1 MRNSPGII
9 TANLA
14 CFFAMFIWAFAFP
27 ASEVLLQTWGLMSL
41 ILARTVLAVGTLTV
55 IWLWVDGFANLKSAP
70 WFHGLKIGGIGFGI
84 GAILLLAGQ
93 KMSDPVTPAIAA
105 AMMPIA
111 GAAVEV
117 VLDKRVV
124 KPHLFGAILLAFIGG
139 ILSGGVNVNDITFG
153 IGALFCV
160 LAIVLFAWVTHATT
174 CELNSLSP
182 IGQTAITLIG
192 CLTVVFLAYIGSVI
206 IGLKESH
213 IGLTGTREITL
224 LIIMAVASIAL
235 AQLLWIWGAGG
246 LGILLASL
254 HMNIAPFY
262 VMAIVVVFM
271 GEQWNWSQAFGA
283 ALVGFAVLIAQS
295 KHLNRLS
302 ANKVHSK

>member
-1 MRNSPGII
+1 MTNSPGII

-14 CFFAMFIWAFAFP
+14 CFVAMFMWAFAFP
-27 ASEVLLQTWGLMSL
+27 ASEVLLQTWGVMAL
-41 ILARTVLAVGTLTV
+41 ILVRTILAVSTLTV
-55 IWLWVDGFANLKSAP
+55 IWLWVDGFSKLRLAP

-84 GAILLLAGQ
+84 GAILLLVGQ

-117 VLDKRVV
+117 VLDKRML
-124 KPHLFGAILLAFIGG
+124 KLHLIVAIVLAFIGG
-139 ILSGGVNVNDITFG
+139 IFAGGVNLNDVTFG
-153 IGALFCV
+153 IGALFC
-160 LAIVLFAWVTHATT
+160 LIAIVLFAWVTHATT
-174 CELNSLSP
+174 NDLKLLSP

-192 CLTVVFLAYIGSVI
+192 CLTVVLVAYIVSVI
-206 IGLKESH
+206 IGVKEYH
-213 IGLTGTREITL
+213 IGLTGVTEITL
-224 LIIMAVASIAL
+224 LIVMAVASIAL

-262 VMAIVVVFM
+262 VMAIVVIFM
-271 GEQWNWSQAFGA
+271 GDQWNWSQALGA
-283 ALVGFAVLIAQS
+283 ALVGIAVLIAQS
-295 KHLNRLS
+295 KQF
-302 ANKVHSK
+302 NKFSTDKV

>member
-1 MRNSPGII
+1 MTNSPGII

-14 CFFAMFIWAFAFP
+14 CFVAMFMWAFAFP
-27 ASEVLLQTWGLMSL
+27 ASEVLLQTWGVMAL
-41 ILARTVLAVGTLTV
+41 ILVRTILAVSTLTV
-55 IWLWVDGFANLKSAP
+55 IWLWVDGFSKLRLAP

-84 GAILLLAGQ
+84 GAILLLVGQ
-93 KMSDPVTPAIAA
+93 KLSDPVTPAIAA

-117 VLDKRVV
+117 VLDKRML
-124 KPHLFGAILLAFIGG
+124 KLHLIVAIVLAFIGG
-139 ILSGGVNVNDITFG
+139 IFAGGVNLNDVTFG

-160 LAIVLFAWVTHATT
+160 IAIVLFAWVTHATT
-174 CELNSLSP
+174 NDLKLLSP

-192 CLTVVFLAYIGSVI
+192 CLTVVLVAYIVSVI
-206 IGLKESH
+206 IGVKEYH
-213 IGLTGTREITL
+213 IGLTGVTEITL
-224 LIIMAVASIAL
+224 LMVMAVASIAL

-262 VMAIVVVFM
+262 VMAIVVIFM
-271 GEQWNWSQAFGA
+271 GDQWNWSQALGA
-283 ALVGFAVLIAQS
+283 ALVGIAVLIAQS
-295 KHLNRLS
+295 KQF
-302 ANKVHSK
+302 NKFSTDKV

>member
-1 MRNSPGII
+1 MQNSPGIV

-14 CFFAMFIWAFAFP
+14 CFVAMFMWAFAFP
-27 ASEVLLQTWGLMSL
+27 ASEVLLQTWGVMAL
-41 ILARTVLAVGTLTV
+41 ILARTMLAVGTLTV

-70 WFHGLKIGGIGFGI
+70 WFHGLKIGGTGFGF
-84 GAILLLAGQ
+84 GAILLLVGQ

-117 VLDKRVV
+117 VLDKRVL
-124 KPHLFGAILLAFIGG
+124 KPHLIVAIVLAFIGG
-139 ILSGGVNVNDITFG
+139 IFSGGVNLNDVTFG

-174 CELNSLSP
+174 RDLKLLSP

-192 CLTVVFLAYIGSVI
+192 CLTVVLVAYLGSII
-206 IGLKESH
+206 IGIAESH
-213 IGLTGTREITL
+213 IGLTGPREITL
-224 LIIMAVASIAL
+224 LIVMAVASIAL

-283 ALVGFAVLIAQS
+283 ILVGIAVIIAQS
-295 KHLNRLS
+295 KQF
-302 ANKVHSK
+302 NKVSTDKVPCK

>member
-1 MRNSPGII
+1 MTNSPGII

-14 CFFAMFIWAFAFP
+14 CFVAMFMWAFAFP
-27 ASEVLLQTWGLMSL
+27 ASEVLLQTWGVMAL
-41 ILARTVLAVGTLTV
+41 ILVRTILAVSTLTV
-55 IWLWVDGFANLKSAP
+55 IWLWVDGFSKLRLAP

-84 GAILLLAGQ
+84 GAILLLVGQ

-117 VLDKRVV
+117 VLDKRML
-124 KPHLFGAILLAFIGG
+124 KLHLIVAIVLAFIGG
-139 ILSGGVNVNDITFG
+139 IFAGGVNLNDVTFG

-160 LAIVLFAWVTHATT
+160 IAIVLFAWVTHATT
-174 CELNSLSP
+174 NDLKLLSP

-192 CLTVVFLAYIGSVI
+192 CLTVVLLAYIVSVI
-206 IGLKESH
+206 IGVKEYH
-213 IGLTGTREITL
+213 IGLTGVTEITL
-224 LIIMAVASIAL
+224 LMVMAVASIAL

-262 VMAIVVVFM
+262 VMAIVVIFM
-271 GEQWNWSQAFGA
+271 GDQWNWSQALGA
-283 ALVGFAVLIAQS
+283 GLVGIAVLIAQS
-295 KHLNRLS
+295 KQF
-302 ANKVHSK
+302 NKFSTDKV

>member
-1 MRNSPGII
+1 MTNSPGII

-14 CFFAMFIWAFAFP
+14 CFAAMFMWAFAFP
-27 ASEVLLQTWGLMSL
+27 ASEVLLQTWGVMAL
-41 ILARTVLAVGTLTV
+41 ILVRTILAVSTLTV
-55 IWLWVDGFANLKSAP
+55 IWLWVDGFSKLRLAP

-84 GAILLLAGQ
+84 GAILLLVGQ

-117 VLDKRVV
+117 VLDKRML
-124 KPHLFGAILLAFIGG
+124 KLHLIVAIVLAFIGG
-139 ILSGGVNVNDITFG
+139 IFAGGVNLNDVTFG

-160 LAIVLFAWVTHATT
+160 IAIVLFAWVTHATT
-174 CELNSLSP
+174 NDLKLLSP

-192 CLTVVFLAYIGSVI
+192 CLTVVLVAYIVSVI
-206 IGLKESH
+206 IGVKEYH
-213 IGLTGTREITL
+213 IGLTGVTEITL
-224 LIIMAVASIAL
+224 LMVMAVASIAL

-262 VMAIVVVFM
+262 VMAIVVIFM
-271 GEQWNWSQAFGA
+271 GDQWNWSQALGA
-283 ALVGFAVLIAQS
+283 ALVGIAVLIAQS
-295 KHLNRLS
+295 KQF
-302 ANKVHSK
+302 NKFSTDKV

>member
-1 MRNSPGII
+1 MTNSPGII

-14 CFFAMFIWAFAFP
+14 CFVAMFMWAFAFP
-27 ASEVLLQTWGLMSL
+27 ASEVLLQTWGVMAL
-41 ILARTVLAVGTLTV
+41 ILVRTILAASTLTV
-55 IWLWVDGFANLKSAP
+55 IWLWVDGFSKLRLAP

-84 GAILLLAGQ
+84 GAILLLVGQ

-117 VLDKRVV
+117 VLDKRML
-124 KPHLFGAILLAFIGG
+124 KLHLIVAIVLAFIGG
-139 ILSGGVNVNDITFG
+139 IFAGGVNLNDVTFG

-160 LAIVLFAWVTHATT
+160 IAIVLFAWVTHATT
-174 CELNSLSP
+174 NDLKLLSP

-192 CLTVVFLAYIGSVI
+192 CLTVVLVAYIVSVI
-206 IGLKESH
+206 IGVKEYH
-213 IGLTGTREITL
+213 IGLTGVTETTL
-224 LIIMAVASIAL
+224 LMVMAVASIAL

-246 LGILLASL
+246 LGSLHASL

-262 VMAIVVVFM
+262 VMAIVVIFM
-271 GEQWNWSQAFGA
+271 GDQWNWSQALGA
-283 ALVGFAVLIAQS
+283 ALVGIAVLIAQS
-295 KHLNRLS
+295 KQF
-302 ANKVHSK
+302 NKFSTDKV

>member
-1 MRNSPGII
+1 MTNSPGII

-14 CFFAMFIWAFAFP
+14 CFVAMFMWAFAFP
-27 ASEVLLQTWGLMSL
+27 ASEVLLQTWGVMAL
-41 ILARTVLAVGTLTV
+41 ILVRTILAVSTLTV
-55 IWLWVDGFANLKSAP
+55 IWLWVDGFSKLRLAP

-84 GAILLLAGQ
+84 GAILLLVGQ

-117 VLDKRVV
+117 VLDKRML
-124 KPHLFGAILLAFIGG
+124 KLHLIVAIVLAFIGG
-139 ILSGGVNVNDITFG
+139 IFAGGVNLNDVTFG

-160 LAIVLFAWVTHATT
+160 IAIVLFAWVTHATT
-174 CELNSLSP
+174 NDLKLLSP

-192 CLTVVFLAYIGSVI
+192 CLTVVLVAYIVSVI
-206 IGLKESH
+206 IGVKEYH
-213 IGLTGTREITL
+213 IGLTGVTEITL
-224 LIIMAVASIAL
+224 LIVMAVASIAL

-262 VMAIVVVFM
+262 VMAIVVIFM
-271 GEQWNWSQAFGA
+271 GDQWNWSQALGA
-283 ALVGFAVLIAQS
+283 ALVGIAVLIAQS
-295 KHLNRLS
+295 KQF
-302 ANKVHSK
+302 NKFSTDKV

>member
-14 CFFAMFIWAFAFP
+14 CFLAMFMWAFAFP
-27 ASEVLLQTWGLMSL
+27 ASEVLLQSWGVVALL
-41 ILARTVLAVGTLTV
+41 LARTVLAVCTLTI
-55 IWLWVDGFANLKSAP
+55 IWLWIDGFQNIKSAP
-70 WFHGLKIGGIGFGI
+70 WFHGLKIGGTGFGV
-84 GAILLLAGQ
+84 GAILLLVGQ

-117 VLDKRVV
+117 ILDKRVL
-124 KPHLFGAILLAFIGG
+124 KLHLMIAIILAFVGG
-139 ILSGGVNVNDITFG
+139 ILAGGVNFNDATFG
-153 IGALFCV
+153 VGALFC
-160 LAIVLFAWVTHATT
+160 LIAIMLFAWVTHATT
-174 CELNSLSP
+174 NDLKTLSS
-182 IGQTAITLIG
+182 IGQTTITLIG
-192 CLTVVFLAYIGSVI
+192 SLIVVIAVYVVSLAFAIKGAQVSLTAPT
-206 IGLKESH
+206 E
-213 IGLTGTREITL
+213 LTL
-224 LIIMAVASIAL
+224 MIIMAVASIAL

-246 LGILLASL
+246 LGILFASL

-283 ALVGFAVLIAQS
+283 ALVGIAVLIAQS
-295 KHLNRLS
+295 RQFTDFS
-302 ANKVHSK
+302 TDINKV